1 MAYIPTNFDMSERV
15 FLPPFSTCEQQS
27 QFSMYVQLIGLHSQ
41 CMNTAAIDI
50 IPYNLTQSLITRNLA
65 WLLSRIS
72 LSITILLIFITKFLS
87 TYPVVTSSYSW
98 Q

>member
-15 FLPPFSTCEQQS
+15 FLPP
-27 QFSMYVQLIGLHSQ
+27 FSMYVQLIGLHSQ